1 MKGFQ
6 KVAIIGVGLLGG
18 SIALAARK
26 KKLARNV
33 VGFFRDKKKG
43 TAAVKMGIVD
53 RAETDLQKCVKG
65 SDFIILC
72 SPVADITH
80 NLSLIKKWGDP
91 CALIMD
97 IGSTKH
103 EITRAAAGLN
113 FVGAHPL
120 AGSEQSG
127 AAFSRIDLF
136 LGCLTILTPTK
147 KTPRSSV
154 RRVKEFWNALGSQT
168 ILMDPAAHDKILALT
183 SHLPHAIAFSLIQA
197 IPPPAFRFS
206 AGGLRDTTR
215 IALSSPRLWLDIF
228 QSNKHEILLALA
240 AFEKSLEAFKSA
252 LAGQDRKKLLSFLKA
267 AQSARM
273 KLPPKL

>member
-1 MKGFQ
+1 MKRFE
-6 KVAIIGVGLLGG
+6 KIAIIGVGLLGG
-18 SIALAARK
+18 SIGLAAKK

-33 VGFFRDKKKG
+33 VGFFRDKNKG

-53 RAETDLQKCVKG
+53 RAETDFQKCVKN

-72 SPVADITH
+72 SPVADIVKK
-80 NLSLIKKWGDP
+80 LSLIKNSDKRD
-91 CALIMD
+91 ALIMD
-97 IGSTKH
+97 IGSTKQ

-127 AAFSRIDLF
+127 AAFARAELF
-136 LGCLTILTPTK
+136 LGCLTILTPTGNVPK
-147 KTPRSSV
+147 SSV
-154 RRVKEFWNALGSQT
+154 RRVKEFWNALGSET
-168 ILMDPAAHDKILALT
+168 VLMSPQVHDKALALT

-197 IPPPAFRFS
+197 IPSQAFRFS

-215 IALSSPRLWLDIF
+215 IALSDPQLWLDIF
-228 QSNKHEILLALA
+228 ESNKQEILRALA
-240 AFEKSLEAFKSA
+240 AFEKSLKGFKSA
-252 LAGQDRKKLLSFLKA
+252 LACRDRKKLLTFLKA
-267 AQSARM
+267 AQNARM